1 MYQNYYD
8 YTAKYLEIN
17 QILKNRYSNVN
28 VNNVN
33 VNFNNFNNI
42 NNVNN
47 VVNSNNSNQMSYG
60 ICQIC

>member
-8 YTAKYLEIN
+8 YSGKYLEIN
-17 QILKNRYSNVN
+17 QILKNRYINVNN

-33 VNFNNFNNI
+33 VNFSNI

-47 VVNSNNSNQMSYG
+47 VNNSTN
-60 ICQIC
+60 

>member
-17 QILKNRYSNVN
+17 QVLKNRYSNVN

-33 VNFNNFNNI
+33 VNVNFNNFNN
-42 NNVNN
+42 VN
-47 VVNSNNSNQMSYG
+47 NSNNSNSN
-60 ICQIC
+60 

>member
-17 QILKNRYSNVN
+17 QVLKNRYSNVN
-28 VNNVN
+28 VNFN
-33 VNFNNFNNI
+33 NFNNINNI